1 VKTKDQNNLLH
12 IPIIKFILVFHSMA
26 KSIIFLVRYIVSHMN
41 IALFVRITFCEDS
54 AKSLKISRNKSI
66 ANKQVASDK

>member
-1 VKTKDQNNLLH
+1 
-12 IPIIKFILVFHSMA
+12 
-26 KSIIFLVRYIVSHMN
+26 MN